1 VRRLLHEPLLHFL
14 LLGALLF
21 GLYGWLNSA
30 AQQAPDEIVLTRG
43 QLHSLQAQFR
53 RTWQRPPRPEEL
65 QALVDSWVREEIF
78 YREGL
83 AMGLDRDDPVVRR
96 RVAQKLEFI
105 ADDSGA
111 AAPTDAELQAWLDA
125 HAERYRVEPRYTL
138 SQVYFDAARH
148 GDRLDAELARARR
161 ALDQGRAA
169 EGDATLLPPAL
180 QRATATQV
188 QRVFGEAFAEAL
200 AALPV
205 DIWQGPVRSAFGV
218 HLVRLGAV
226 ESARPATLAEARAEI
241 ERDFLQDHAAR
252 ANAARY
258 QALRAR
264 YAVRVDAGAAK
275 AQ

>member
-21 GLYGWLNSA
+21 GLYGWLNST

-138 SQVYFDAARH
+138 SQLYFDAARH
-148 GDRLDAELARARR
+148 GDRLYAELARARR

-188 QRVFGEAFAEAL
+188 QRIFGESFAEAL

-205 DIWQGPVRSAFGV
+205 DSWHGPVRSTFGV
-218 HLVRLGAV
+218 HLVRLSAS
-226 ESARPATLAEARAEI
+226 EPARPATLAEARAEA
-241 ERDFLQDHAAR
+241 ESDFLQHRAAR
-252 ANAARY
+252 ASAARY

-264 YAVRVDAGAAK
+264 YAVRVDAAATT